1 MIGEVSRFD
10 RSYYDEKPEVEI
22 TRELLEDLAQS
33 GDESATIQLAIGKL
47 NGDSELKIERNA
59 TEAVTLFENL
69 VQDTGHVNAH
79 YALGVAYSKGTGVE
93 VNSTKAID
101 HLNYAADRGVPG
113 AFNTLGFIHNRGIG
127 EVPKNQTK
135 ANIYITKA
143 AELGSTEAIANLGVL
158 YLNGEGV
165 EKDIDKATRYLRLA
179 SLGGHTVSAFYLGV
193 LIYNGI
199 GSYYDC
205 DEAMELFTE
214 VYQ

>member
-1 MIGEVSRFD
+1 M
-10 RSYYDEKPEVEI
+10 
-22 TRELLEDLAQS
+22 
-33 GDESATIQLAIGKL
+33 
-47 NGDSELKIERNA
+47 
-59 TEAVTLFENL
+59 
-69 VQDTGHVNAH
+69 
-79 YALGVAYSKGTGVE
+79 AYNMGM
-93 VNSTKAID
+93 
-101 HLNYAADRGVPG
+101 Y
-113 AFNTLGFIHNRGIG
+113 
-127 EVPKNQTK
+127 
-135 ANIYITKA
+135 KA